1 MVTFKVF
8 SSETSTVKKNG
19 TTYLCTNI
27 LNECV
32 CVCVCVSV
40 YVCVYVCV
48 MDDILQVGVYINT
61 IVSIKKK
68 TREKI
73 HTICTTR

>member
-32 CVCVCVSV
+32 CVCVCLCM
-40 YVCVYVCV
+40 YVCMCV
-48 MDDILQVGVYINT
+48 
-61 IVSIKKK
+61 
-68 TREKI
+68 
-73 HTICTTR
+73 